1 MFGKL
6 KSRFSSNFKIQK
18 IYEGDMLI
26 ICDSVTHYRYTNG
39 MNDLKYILS
48 ALKHFFFLFFI

>member
-18 IYEGDMLI
+18 IDEGDMLI
-26 ICDSVTHYRYTNG
+26 ICDT
-39 MNDLKYILS
+39 L
-48 ALKHFFFLFFI
+48 

>member
-18 IYEGDMLI
+18 IDEGDAYYMWHTI
-26 ICDSVTHYRYTNG
+26 GIQTGWMT
-39 MNDLKYILS
+39 
-48 ALKHFFFLFFI
+48 